1 MQVFTKYFIRMKRI
15 KLFIPL
21 VLVFFV
27 TTNFTWPPEKQFW
40 YFKLWFSDFQ
50 TPKTGVNVGDVAPN
64 IEMEGVDG
72 KMMSLADLRGK
83 VVLIDFWASWCGP
96 CRHENPNV
104 VEAYNKYKSAKF
116 KDGKGFEVFSVS
128 LDAYKEAWVK
138 AIDQDKL
145 TWKYHV
151 CDYKKWA
158 NAAARLYKVNS
169 IPTNVLIDAN
179 GVIIAKNLRGMD
191 LHTEIDKIVVKL

>member
-1 MQVFTKYFIRMKRI
+1 MKRI

-21 VLVFFV
+21 ILVFFV

-40 YFKLWFSDFQ
+40 FIKSWFPAFQ
-50 TPKTGVNVGDVAPN
+50 ESKAGMEIGDVAPN

-72 KMMSLADLRGK
+72 KMMSLKDLRGK

-104 VEAYNKYKSAKF
+104 VEAYNKYKTAKF

-145 TWKYHV
+145 AWKYHV
-151 CDYKKWA
+151 CDYKKWS

-169 IPTNVLIDAN
+169 IPTNVLLDAN
-179 GVIIAKNLRGMD
+179 GVIIAKNLRGME

>member
-1 MQVFTKYFIRMKRI
+1 MKKI
-15 KLFIPL
+15 KLFVPL
-21 VLVFFV
+21 LFAFVL

-40 YFKLWFSDFQ
+40 FLKAWFSEFQ
-50 TPKTGVNVGDVAPN
+50 ETKVGANVGDIAPN
-64 IEMEGVDG
+64 IEMAGVDG
-72 KMMSLADLRGK
+72 KMMSLKDLRGK

-116 KDGKGFEVFSVS
+116 KEGKGFEIFSVS

-145 TWKYHV
+145 DWKYHV
-151 CDYKKWA
+151 CDFKKWS
-158 NAAARLYKVNS
+158 NDAARLYKVNS

-179 GVIIAKNLRGMD
+179 GVILAKNLRGMQ

>member
-1 MQVFTKYFIRMKRI
+1 MKRI

-21 VLVFFV
+21 ILVFFV

-40 YFKLWFSDFQ
+40 LFKVWFSDFQ
-50 TPKTGVNVGDVAPN
+50 TPKTGLEIGDIAPN

-104 VEAYNKYKSAKF
+104 VEAYNKYKTAKF

-158 NAAARLYKVNS
+158 NDAARLYKVKS

-179 GVIIAKNLRGMD
+179 GVILAKNLRGME
-191 LHTEIDKIVVKL
+191 LHTAIDKIVVKL